1 MKTKSAKQPRGG
13 FTLLEIMLV
22 CGLIGVLVAIAIPN
36 FLSARSN
43 SQANACINNLRQI
56 DSAASQFAI
65 EKGKSVGSTINY
77 PSDLTPYFRLN
88 ANSSIPPCPA
98 GGNYAVAP
106 VGADPQVTCSVG
118 KTVSPPH
125 VY

>member
-1 MKTKSAKQPRGG
+1 M
-13 FTLLEIMLV
+13 LEIMLV

>member
-1 MKTKSAKQPRGG
+1 MKTTPAKHHLGG

-22 CGLIGVLVAIAIPN
+22 CAVIGILVAIAIPN
-36 FLSARSN
+36 FMSARTS

-56 DSAASQFAI
+56 DSAAAQFAI
-65 EKGKSVGSTINY
+65 EKGKSIGATINY

-88 ANSSIPPCPA
+88 SSSSIPPCPA
-98 GGNYAVAP
+98 GGNYTVAP
-106 VGADPQVTCSVG
+106 VGSDPQAACSVG